1 MNSEAQQNRYAPPE
15 AHVSDV
21 VSADGDAAPAS
32 RGIRFG
38 AAMIDGL
45 ISLAVALP
53 VIIAAISA
61 GVMADPMAAFDP
73 AILFGVSGLIS
84 LVGCVALI
92 AVTIVLVHRNGQTIG
107 KKLVGIKVL
116 RSDGSRAS
124 LGRIF
129 WLRNVVNA
137 IPSMIPFVGN
147 FYGLVDHLFIF
158 TEKRQCLHDK
168 IADTIV
174 VTA

>member
-1 MNSEAQQNRYAPPE
+1 MNAETQQNPYAPPQAE
-15 AHVSDV
+15 VSDIDEREAIV
-21 VSADGDAAPAS
+21 EPAG

-45 ISLAVALP
+45 CFIAIYAPILVAVGLNP
-53 VIIAAISA
+53 AAIT
-61 GVMADPMAAFDP
+61 DP
-73 AILFGVSGLIS
+73 ATFISIWGFIS
-84 LVGCVALI
+84 LVGLIALI
-92 AVTIVLVHRNGQTIG
+92 VITVVLVQRNGQTIG
-107 KKLVGIKVL
+107 KKLVGIKVV
-116 RSDGSRAS
+116 RSDGSRAT

-137 IPSMIPFVGN
+137 IPSAIPFVGN
-147 FYGLVDHLFIF
+147 VYALVDHLFIF
-158 TEKRQCLHDK
+158 GDKRQCLHDK

>member
-1 MNSEAQQNRYAPPE
+1 MSSEAQQNRYAPPE

-21 VSADGDAAPAS
+21 ASGEGDAAPAS
-32 RGIRFG
+32 RAVRFG
-38 AAMIDGL
+38 AAIIDGL
-45 ISLAVALP
+45 ISTAVALP
-53 VIIAAISA
+53 VIIAAFSA
-61 GVMADPMAAFDP
+61 GAMADPTAVFDP
-73 AILFGVSGLIS
+73 AVLFGVSGLIS
-84 LVGCVALI
+84 LVAGVALI
-92 AVTIVLVHRNGQTIG
+92 VVTIMLVHRNGQTIG
-107 KKLVGIKVL
+107 KKLVGIKVV

-129 WLRNVVNA
+129 WLRNVVNT
-137 IPSMIPFVGN
+137 IPSLIPLVGN
-147 FYGLVDHLFIF
+147 FYVLVDHLFIF

>member
-1 MNSEAQQNRYAPPE
+1 MSSEAQQNRYAPPE

-21 VSADGDAAPAS
+21 ASAEGDTTPAS
-32 RGIRFG
+32 RAIRFG
-38 AAMIDGL
+38 AAMIDGV
-45 ISLAVALP
+45 ISIAVALP
-53 VIIAAISA
+53 VIIAAFSA
-61 GVMADPMAAFDP
+61 GAMTNPAAVFDP

-84 LVGCVALI
+84 LVGCIALI
-92 AVTIVLVHRNGQTIG
+92 VVTIVLVHRNGQTIG
-107 KKLVGIKVL
+107 KKLVGVKVV

-137 IPSMIPFVGN
+137 IPGMIPLVGN
-147 FYGLVDHLFIF
+147 FYVLVDHLFIF